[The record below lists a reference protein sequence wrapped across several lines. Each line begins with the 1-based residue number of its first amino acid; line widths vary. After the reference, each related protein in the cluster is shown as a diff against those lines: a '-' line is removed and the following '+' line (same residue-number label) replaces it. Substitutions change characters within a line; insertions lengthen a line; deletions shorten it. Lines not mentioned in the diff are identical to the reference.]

1 MGATSKANLS
11 ELLPQ
16 PLEHAGKSVQA
27 APSLGDEP
35 AILKA
40 GFTLPGRDL
49 SEFLELLGS
58 KLYTRDPTL
67 SQYVGWAVDVGL
79 FELVASQD
87 SVAIETVCAHT
98 PLNEAGADSLL
109 GVLTAIGL
117 TSRSAER
124 YALTS
129 MAQDYFLR
137 GSPFYIGDQFRS
149 LGGAIHW
156 EYLRRQSL
164 RWRSLRFRLHLMLF
178 PAFRFGHKVRLRNQH
193 ARNLTAC
200 AAAVR
205 TGEFDGVRCMVD
217 IAGGSGTF
225 AIPLAL
231 SRPIERVVLAELP
244 QALEN
249 IRPNLVRHGVENRV
263 ELLGLDALRYPW
275 QMPPCD
281 GIFIGNFLH
290 AFDDAACS
298 AVCREAFQR
307 LSPGGKLWIH
317 EMLWNENKD
326 GPLITA
332 LTHAEMRTVT
342 RGRQRTAQELTDM
355 LRSAG
360 FMKPYVVRTAGAF
373 ALVAAARP

>member
-1 MGATSKANLS
+1 
-11 ELLPQ
+11 
-16 PLEHAGKSVQA
+16 
-27 APSLGDEP
+27 
-35 AILKA
+35 
-40 GFTLPGRDL
+40 
-49 SEFLELLGS
+49 LELLGS

-79 FELVASQD
+79 FDLVASQG
-87 SVAIETVCAHT
+87 SVAIATVCAHT

-117 TSRSAER
+117 TSRNAER

-129 MAQDYFLR
+129 MARDYFLR
-137 GSPFYIGDQFRS
+137 TSPFYIGDQFRS
-149 LGGAIHW
+149 RGAIHRG
-156 EYLRRQSL
+156 YLRGQSA
-164 RWRSLRFRLHLMLF
+164 RWRQLRFRLYLMLF

-193 ARNLTAC
+193 ARNLAAC

-205 TGEFDGVRCMVD
+205 TGEFDGIRCMVD

-225 AIPLAL
+225 SIPLAL
-231 SRPIERVVLAELP
+231 SHPIERIVLSELP
-244 QALEN
+244 QAIEN
-249 IRPNLVRHGVENRV
+249 IRPNLIRHGVEGRV
-263 ELLGLDALRYPW
+263 ELLALDALSYPW
-275 QMPPCD
+275 QIPPCD

-290 AFDDAACS
+290 SFDDAACS

-317 EMLWNENKD
+317 EMLWNPNKD

-332 LTHAEMRTVT
+332 LTHAEMRKVT

-355 LRSAG
+355 LRGAG
-360 FMKPYVVRTAGAF
+360 FVNPYVVRTAGAF
-373 ALVAAARP
+373 ALIAAARP